1 MRQLQRAQDGTA
13 ARYFEPRSGLSLTVP
28 GDPTLVS
35 PDTEA
40 DGLLVAA
47 VITLAELPVTITVQ
61 LADAAPQPGALG
73 TYLRLH
79 AEPRAQGTQPPRIRI
94 HQADAAQ
101 RARWGVVAAVSTRYR
116 LQAPTLTGED
126 AEEVLVLMPAGL
138 PGPGPGSGP
147 GSGPRP
153 PLVVLSK
160 SFVLHKT
167 PPVGWALLSAL
178 LSASL
183 RFSAEPPSTPIDP
196 VWPSSDIL
204 RPGLAGALTPPAAAR
219 AAALGLLWARLGAPQ
234 RRELHLRAA
243 RLLTG
248 SEPGGTPLSAQ
259 DRLLLVQLLAD
270 ACDGAEAEDIVTAAA
285 EGARTTHDVRGLGVM
300 LLTALGRPERDPES
314 EAANAADAAGAESDD
329 ALSLYAN

>member
-35 PDTEA
+35 PDTAA

-79 AEPRAQGTQPPRIRI
+79 AEPRAQGSRPPPLRI

-101 RARWGVVAAVSTRYR
+101 RARWGVVAAASTRYR
-116 LQAPTLTGED
+116 LQTPTLTGED

-138 PGPGPGSGP
+138 PGPGPGP
-147 GSGPRP
+147 GPRP

-183 RFSAEPPSTPIDP
+183 RFSAEPPSTPLDP
-196 VWPSSDIL
+196 VWPSSDVL
-204 RPGLAGALTPPAAAR
+204 RPGLAGALTPAAAAR

-259 DRLLLVQLLAD
+259 DRLLLVQFLAD
-270 ACDGAEAEDIVTAAA
+270 ACDGAEAEDLVTAAA

-300 LLTALGRPERDPES
+300 LLTALGRPERDPEA
-314 EAANAADAAGAESDD
+314 EAAEAAGAESDD